1 MEEKVKRSR
10 ERLSF
15 IRGALTAIAVMAI
28 IYFVSIGLPVGGYP
42 KKPGTLQ
49 ALRKAKE
56 IERVVQNY
64 YLGDIN
70 EEKQTET
77 MFLGQIAGL
86 EDEYSTY
93 YTQEQ
98 YEMFQRKQAG
108 SYKGIGISI
117 AQTGLDLV
125 ITECL
130 DNYPA
135 FKAGVK
141 ADDIILAINGK
152 SVSGKTSSE
161 AAAMIQA
168 SENDTVLLRVKRKG
182 DKIPLEFEIEM
193 TEMERVSVTGE
204 MLNDSIG
211 YIHIDHFTGVTAN
224 QFKNTYGELLIQGM
238 KKVIIDLRGNP
249 GGLVDSVCDTLNQI
263 LPQGVIVYTVDKAGN
278 RTDRTCDGLNKI
290 DIPLVVL
297 VNGDTASAAEIFAGA
312 VQDYEIGTIVGV
324 KTFGKGIVQDSFR
337 LSDGSYLKL
346 TVSKYYTPKGHDI
359 HKVGIEPD
367 VEVKMPLGNDV
378 DLQLNEALELI
389 QKMK

>member
-141 ADDIILAINGK
+141 ADDIILSINGK
-152 SVSGKTSSE
+152 PVSGKTSSE

-211 YIHIDHFTGVTAN
+211 YIHIDHFTGVTAS

-238 KKVIIDLRGNP
+238 EKVIIDLRGNP

-278 RTDRTCDGLNKI
+278 RKDRTCDGLNKI

-378 DLQLNEALELI
+378 DIQLNEALDLI